1 MAVATGAI
9 VANLYYL
16 QPLLEQARRAFGVGE
31 TAASSLITLTQLGYA
46 AGLALVV
53 PLGDL
58 VPRRRLVVAIF
69 VISGAAMALAGLA
82 PSFALFGAATLLAGL
97 FSVGGQVMVPLA
109 ADLAPEERRGRV
121 VARVMSGLLTG
132 ILLSRTVSG
141 LVAHALGWRAVYFV
155 AAGLMGVLAVAL
167 GRALPAEPVRP
178 HLPYRALLADTAA
191 MLVRH
196 RPLRRRAWLGA
207 ASFACFSLLWTTLT
221 FHLSAAPFHESQAV
235 IGLWGLLGAA
245 GVLAANAAGHLA
257 DRARQGLVTAL
268 AAALLVG
275 SFVAMGIGGGSLVVL
290 GVGVVLLDVGSQSMQ
305 ITNQSIIFALDP
317 ARRSR
322 INSAYMV
329 CYFLGASAGSLLGG
343 AAFQAGGWPLSCG
356 LGVGLGLAALL
367 PGLLWALADRR
378 PSTSPGEGS
387 G

>member
-16 QPLLEQARRAFGVGE
+16 QPLLEQARGTFHVNEA
-31 TAASSLITLTQLGYA
+31 AASSLVTFTQLGYA

-58 VPRRRLVVAIF
+58 LPRRRLVVAIF
-69 VISGAAMALAGLA
+69 CASAAFMALAGLA
-82 PSFALFGAATLLAGL
+82 PSFGLFAVATLAAGL

-132 ILLSRTVSG
+132 ILLSRTISG
-141 LVAHALGWRAVYFV
+141 LLAHALGWRSVYYF
-155 AAGLMGVLAVAL
+155 AAGLMLLLALAL
-167 GRALPAEPVRP
+167 FRVLPAEAVRP
-178 HLPYRALLADTAA
+178 HIAYHRLVFGSFALLKEFST
-191 MLVRH
+191 LRH
-196 RPLRRRAWLGA
+196 RAWLGA

-221 FHLSAAPFHESQAV
+221 FHLSGAPFHDSQAT

-245 GVLAANAAGHLA
+245 GVLAANAAGRAA
-257 DRARQGLVTAL
+257 DKAKQGTVTAL
-268 AAALLVG
+268 AAILLVG
-275 SFVAMGIGGGSLVVL
+275 SFALMGLGGSSVLLLGLGVVVL
-290 GVGVVLLDVGSQSMQ
+290 DIGSQSMQ
-305 ITNQSIIFALDP
+305 ITNQSIIFALAP
-317 ARRSR
+317 EKRSR

-329 CYFLGASAGSLLGG
+329 CYFLGAASGSFVGG
-343 AAFQAGGWPLSCG
+343 AAFQAGGWRLSCG
-356 LGVGLGLAALL
+356 IGVVLGLSALL
-367 PGLLWALADRR
+367 PGLWWSRR
-378 PSTSPGEGS
+378 TVSDLS